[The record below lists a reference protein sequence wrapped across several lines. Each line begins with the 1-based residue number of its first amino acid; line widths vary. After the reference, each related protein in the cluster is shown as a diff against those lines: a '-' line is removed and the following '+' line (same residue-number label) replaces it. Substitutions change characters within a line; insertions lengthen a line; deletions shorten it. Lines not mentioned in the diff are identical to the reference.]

1 MRRSSREKKQTEFF
15 QVKAT
20 ISQGSDNSG
29 ATVVEEDAE
38 DYLTEGEEV
47 EEEKLIT
54 KEPRSSIK
62 KKQTPTNDED
72 DELVIPKTNKN
83 KENINKQ
90 NTNKPTNQNNKK
102 NKAILKTSSAL
113 FSK

>member
-15 QVKAT
+15 QVKAP

-29 ATVVEEDAE
+29 ATVEEDAE
-38 DYLTEGEEV
+38 DYLTEGGEV
-47 EEEKLIT
+47 EEEKLTT
-54 KEPRSSIK
+54 KKPRSSIK
-62 KKQTPTNDED
+62 KKQTHTTEED
-72 DELVIPKTNKN
+72 DELEVPKINKN

-90 NTNKPTNQNNKK
+90 NTNKPTKQISKK
-102 NKAILKTSSAL
+102 NKAIIKSTSAL

>member
-15 QVKAT
+15 QVKAP

-29 ATVVEEDAE
+29 ATLVEEDAE
-38 DYLTEGEEV
+38 DYLTEAEEV
-47 EEEKLIT
+47 EEEKLTT
-54 KEPRSSIK
+54 KKPRSSIK
-62 KKQTPTNDED
+62 KKSPTNEE
-72 DELVIPKTNKN
+72 DELAIPKTSKN

-90 NTNKPTNQNNKK
+90 NTNKPTKQSNKK